1 MKPFHQVARYET
13 VKNAIETMRSKE
25 QHTIL
30 EVGAG
35 SHGNLA
41 LYLPNDQITFLDML
55 LTEEAK
61 RDPRFVLGDAT
72 NLLYPDAY
80 FDFVIGLDV
89 LEHIPPKKRS
99 VFLHEVCRVAK
110 HGVFL
115 SFPQKESGCTG
126 ADETLRAIYLAVQST
141 PPVWIDEHIDC
152 TLPDADEI
160 EQTLSELIG
169 NEHICRLYSIR
180 RSLMQKMLC
189 LEAVSSHYPG
199 VARYFQV
206 MNEQYIADILPYD
219 IVCEEQR
226 ANKCLFLINRDRPAE
241 EVRADFLARLH
252 SNHEVLN
259 LFEAELTSR
268 LGWFMQLEGLTADE
282 NIRGAAEKNQKQV
295 LQNFEV
301 LNGQTQAAFGK
312 LEEGLNDR
320 HQQIL
325 QNFEVLNGQTQ
336 AAFGN
341 LEEGLNDRHQQI
353 LQNFEVLNGQTQ
365 AAFGKLEEG
374 LNDRN
379 QQILQ
384 NFEVLNGQT
393 QAAFGNLEEGLS
405 NRHQQLFHDI
415 DEINGQTQVSLGAMT
430 EKLDDIR
437 TTLHRI
443 ADDRIVLDVILITYN
458 QSKYIE
464 ETVRSILSQ
473 RTKFRFR
480 VLVADDCSK
489 DDTVEKIQRL
499 SEETDIPFVFLQ
511 CDHNLGIMKNYKR
524 SFAACTAEFTAI
536 LEGDD
541 IWVDPLRLQKH
552 VEFLQQHS
560 ECSMSFNRYIVKNF
574 EEGTFH
580 TQPRFSAEDEQKP
593 FRYIS
598 GHDLAYDNLIGNFST
613 SVYRTACLRALPDQ
627 LFDMKAYDW
636 LTNILISKMGP
647 IGCLMGVSSIYRI
660 HANGVWSGQSRKE
673 QLTDLVATIDEYN
686 RYTGYEFSAGFSA
699 HRERLLAELNALE
712 LQEKIEKITSEQTIV
727 SEKQH
732 IKKLLCE
739 MIRVERYLPPIVIA
753 VIRLL
758 VPTVLQEKIRQK
770 CSWG

>member
-41 LYLPNDQITFLDML
+41 LYLPSDQITFLDML

-206 MNEQYIADILPYD
+206 MNEQYITDILPYD
-219 IVCEEQR
+219 MVCEKQQ

-241 EVRADFLARLH
+241 EVRAAFLARLY

-282 NIRGAAEKNQKQV
+282 NIREAAEKNQKQ
-295 LQNFEV
+295 L
-301 LNGQTQAAFGK
+301 
-312 LEEGLNDR
+312 
-320 HQQIL
+320 
-325 QNFEVLNGQTQ
+325 
-336 AAFGN
+336 
-341 LEEGLNDRHQQI
+341 
-353 LQNFEVLNGQTQ
+353 
-365 AAFGKLEEG
+365 
-374 LNDRN
+374 
-379 QQILQ
+379 LQ

-405 NRHQQLFHDI
+405 NRHQQLFQNI
-415 DEINGQTQVSLGAMT
+415 DEINGQTQASLGAMT

-473 RTKFRFR
+473 RTKFQFR

-489 DDTVEKIQRL
+489 DDTVEKIRRL

-673 QLTDLVATIDEYN
+673 QLTDLMATIDEYN

-712 LQEKIEKITSEQTIV
+712 LQEKVEKITSEQTIV
-727 SEKQH
+727 SEKQR
-732 IKKLLCE
+732 IKKLLSV
-739 MIRVERYLPPIVIA
+739 MIRVGRYLPPIVIS